1 MTAPEITP
9 SKAPLTVPLPTA
21 DELARQVADAMFNSD
36 TAARVTLGVE
46 IVSVGEGRAQL
57 RMPVAQRHL
66 NGHDICHG
74 GFIFTLADT
83 AFAYACNSR
92 NRNTVAAAASIDF
105 LRPARKGDVLTGE
118 AQEQTLQ
125 GRHGIYDV
133 KVTNQTGDTIA
144 MFRGKSAQIPGAIV
158 PG

>member
-1 MTAPEITP
+1 MTAPVTP
-9 SKAPLTVPLPTA
+9 PPPTA

-46 IVSVGEGRAQL
+46 IVSVGEGRAEL
-57 RMPVAQRHL
+57 RMRVAQLHL
-66 NGHDICHG
+66 NGHNICHG

-105 LRPARKGDVLTGE
+105 LRPARKGDVLTCQ
-118 AQEQTLQ
+118 AIEQFQQ
-125 GRHGIYDV
+125 GRQGVYDMM
-133 KVTNQTGDTIA
+133 VTNQQGELIA
-144 MFRGKSAQIPGAIV
+144 LFRGKSAQIPGTIL
-158 PG
+158 PD

>member
-1 MTAPEITP
+1 MPRHTVTAPVTA
-9 SKAPLTVPLPTA
+9 SLRSA
-21 DELARQVADAMFNSD
+21 DELARQVALAMFNSD

-46 IVSVGEGRAQL
+46 IVSVGEGRAEL
-57 RMPVAQRHL
+57 RMRVAQGHL

-105 LRPARKGDVLTGE
+105 LRPARKGDVLTCE

-125 GRHGIYDV
+125 GRHGIYDA
-133 KVTNQTGDTIA
+133 KVTNQQGDTIA

-158 PG
+158 PD

>member
-1 MTAPEITP
+1 
-9 SKAPLTVPLPTA
+9 
-21 DELARQVADAMFNSD
+21 MFNSD

-46 IVSVGEGRAQL
+46 IVSVSEGRAEL

-105 LRPARKGDVLTGE
+105 LRPARKGDVLTCQ
-118 AQEQTLQ
+118 ALEQFQQ
-125 GRHGIYDV
+125 GRQGVYDMM
-133 KVTNQTGDTIA
+133 VTNQRGELVA
-144 MFRGKSAQIPGAIV
+144 LFRGKSAQIPGTILPETA
-158 PG
+158 PETKGEST

>member
-1 MTAPEITP
+1 MTSSATAPVTP
-9 SKAPLTVPLPTA
+9 PPPTA

-46 IVSVGEGRAQL
+46 IVSVGEGRAEL
-57 RMPVAQRHL
+57 RMRVAQLHL
-66 NGHDICHG
+66 NGHNICHG

-105 LRPARKGDVLTGE
+105 LRPARKGDVLTCQ
-118 AQEQTLQ
+118 AIEQFQQ
-125 GRHGIYDV
+125 GRQGVYDMM
-133 KVTNQTGDTIA
+133 VTNQQGELIA
-144 MFRGKSAQIPGAIV
+144 LFRGKSAQIPGTIL
-158 PG
+158 PD